1 MVERNVSRNMT
12 VNIIGAGLAGLS
24 AALTLAKLNIAC
36 NLVSLQPSERAQS
49 VLAAGG
55 INGALDTM
63 GENDTVREHISDT
76 MRAGGYISDE
86 GAVTDI
92 AEHAPDII
100 RELAGLG
107 VPFHSEGS
115 RLILRNFGGQK
126 KKRTA
131 FAKSSTGRMIMT
143 ALIDEARKY
152 EANGIIRRYAHHE
165 FIKLIQKEAVCCGAW
180 IRDTYAAGEQTPI
193 CLLGPVILAVGGMNG
208 IFPEMT
214 TGTTANSGD
223 AVAAVFRQG
232 VMLSN
237 LEMIQ
242 YHPTTIAIA
251 GKRCLISEAAR
262 GEGGRLYI
270 RRNHE
275 KWYFMEDR
283 YPELGNLMPRDVVS
297 KEMDFCLRNTE
308 CEPPVYLDMTGISK
322 EIWKSRLSDLR
333 DELIYYLSIDPAKSP
348 IPVSPGIH
356 YFMGGIDV
364 DRSHAT
370 GMPGLFA
377 AGECCSQYHGANRLG
392 GNSLLGAIYGGKRA
406 ALSTAEYV
414 SSGGAEEILYQHAYH
429 EAQNS
434 LKDMEHV
441 SSGLAVSEKLKNKI
455 RDILSGAMGI
465 VRNEKS
471 LEKALYELNELE
483 GEDLTEREQN
493 RVLLARAI
501 LLSAIHRRESR
512 GAHFREDYP
521 AQDPKYQGLV
531 TALFDGKQIKV
542 GLKQSTIGAE
552 GHK

>member
-1 MVERNVSRNMT
+1 
-12 VNIIGAGLAGLS
+12 
-24 AALTLAKLNIAC
+24 
-36 NLVSLQPSERAQS
+36 
-49 VLAAGG
+49 
-55 INGALDTM
+55 
-63 GENDTVREHISDT
+63 
-76 MRAGGYISDE
+76 
-86 GAVTDI
+86 
-92 AEHAPDII
+92 
-100 RELAGLG
+100 
-107 VPFHSEGS
+107 
-115 RLILRNFGGQK
+115 
-126 KKRTA
+126 
-131 FAKSSTGRMIMT
+131 
-143 ALIDEARKY
+143 
-152 EANGIIRRYAHHE
+152 
-165 FIKLIQKEAVCCGAW
+165 
-180 IRDTYAAGEQTPI
+180 
-193 CLLGPVILAVGGMNG
+193 
-208 IFPEMT
+208 
-214 TGTTANSGD
+214 
-223 AVAAVFRQG
+223 
-232 VMLSN
+232 
-237 LEMIQ
+237 
-242 YHPTTIAIA
+242 
-251 GKRCLISEAAR
+251 
-262 GEGGRLYI
+262 
-270 RRNHE
+270 
-275 KWYFMEDR
+275 
-283 YPELGNLMPRDVVS
+283 
-297 KEMDFCLRNTE
+297 
-308 CEPPVYLDMTGISK
+308 
-322 EIWKSRLSDLR
+322 
-333 DELIYYLSIDPAKSP
+333 
-348 IPVSPGIH
+348 
-356 YFMGGIDV
+356 MGGIDV